1 MKHVVFTSGGLGS
14 WRVLHEVIQANG
26 KENVY
31 ALFTDT
37 MIEDDDLYRFL
48 VETFSYL
55 YEEEAGDLL
64 EWLGKIPPNF
74 VKGEEENR
82 KQFLTHFAA
91 RVEERFPN
99 VRWRNA
105 GVSVWDIFFSDKML
119 GNSRLARCSHV
130 IKQKLAREIVEGE
143 FDPAETT
150 LYLGIDWTEEHR
162 TKSPRKHWAPYAVE
176 YPLCDVKNVL
186 SAPSHEALLET
197 LGIEIP
203 SLYKRGYAHN
213 NCGGF
218 CVRGGQGH
226 FINLLKDNRDAFLYH
241 EEREWREMTR
251 KDYTILKRQRN
262 KKEERLTLETLRTEW
277 EEENATDIDLFDVG
291 GCGCMIPEE

>member
-1 MKHVVFTSGGLGS
+1 MNHVVFTSGGMGS
-14 WRVLHEVIQANG
+14 WRVLHEVIQAHG

-37 MIEDDDLYRFL
+37 LIEDDDLYRFL
-48 VETFSYL
+48 IETFSYL
-55 YEEEAGDLL
+55 YDVEAEDLVQRL
-64 EWLGKIPPNF
+64 KNIPPNF
-74 VKGEEENR
+74 VEGKEIER
-82 KQFLTHFAA
+82 KNFLDTLSKD
-91 RVEERFPN
+91 VEERFPN

-105 GVSVWDIFFSDKML
+105 GVSVWDIFFNDKML

-130 IKQKLAREIVEGE
+130 IKQGLARKIVESE
-143 FDPAETT
+143 FAPDETT

-162 TKSPRKHWAPYAVE
+162 TKSPKKHWAPYPVE
-176 YPLCDVKNVL
+176 YPLCDVKHVL

-203 SLYKRGYAHN
+203 ELYKRGYAHN

-241 EEREWREMTR
+241 EERERVERDDW
-251 KDYTILKRQRN
+251 
-262 KKEERLTLETLRTEW
+262 ERLHDLEE
-277 EEENATDIDLFDVG
+277 AKK
-291 GCGCMIPEE
+291 